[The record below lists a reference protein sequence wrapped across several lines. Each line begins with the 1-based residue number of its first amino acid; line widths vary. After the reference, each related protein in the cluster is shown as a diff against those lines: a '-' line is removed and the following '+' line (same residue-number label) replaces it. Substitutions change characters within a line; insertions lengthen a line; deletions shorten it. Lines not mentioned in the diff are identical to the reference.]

1 MDQVCSFPY
10 VVYYYVLYPTH
21 IQRYQLTKKKKI
33 LILNLVKSIELL

>member
-21 IQRYQLTKKKKI
+21 IQRYQLTKKKKNPDI
-33 LILNLVKSIELL
+33 KSCKVH